1 MDNVWIMLG
10 ARGGGAGGALLD
22 LAGCLGLEDETSAK
36 EGRSLGGVFSIQR
49 ELKPLK
55 SCGGRPGEVGE
66 GLGDNTPLRS
76 SSKAGTVVVNSQS
89 RERGPG
95 CSDSRRSAFQR
106 RLCRRQIPQM
116 TQPTNPAAATAALA
130 VGPEFRQRCA
140 KGQHVPSRAGL
151 GWPHGDTDD
160 VSVPRTQM
168 RHPRTAFPFPSFP
181 LEPHTAHQ

>member
-1 MDNVWIMLG
+1 M
-10 ARGGGAGGALLD
+10 LD

-36 EGRSLGGVFSIQR
+36 EGRNLCGVFSIQR

-66 GLGDNTPLRS
+66 GRGDNTPLRS
-76 SSKAGTVVVNSQS
+76 SSEAGTVVVNSQS

-95 CSDSRRSAFQR
+95 WSDSRRSAFQR
-106 RLCRRQIPQM
+106 RLCRHQIPQL